1 MGRDHIE
8 RLGRKLSRAAHDPEI
23 LRLVD
28 GDAARFAALL
38 LHGVSR
44 LVNVASAKCAA
55 GRQDARLDRVPVIE
69 PRQTA
74 AQVMS
79 VVVVRKISHVLRLL
93 NKNQTFI

>member
-1 MGRDHIE
+1 
-8 RLGRKLSRAAHDPEI
+8 
-23 LRLVD
+23 
-28 GDAARFAALL
+28 
-38 LHGVSR
+38 
-44 LVNVASAKCAA
+44 VNVASAKCAA